1 MSILENI
8 RAKAKAANKT
18 IVLPE
23 TYDDRVL
30 DAANTVLSEGIAK
43 VVLIGDRAEILEKA
57 TDFTHLEHATFLRV
71 DDPKHAEAF
80 ANEYL
85 ELRKNKG
92 ITLDE
97 ARETM
102 ADHVYFAAMC
112 VRKGIGDGFVG
123 GSIAPTPKMLRATL
137 HNLRTAPGIETL
149 SSCFL
154 MVVPDEAFGEKG
166 AMIYADCGVVPNPTA
181 EQLADIATAAA
192 GSCRALIGAEPR
204 VALLSFSTKGSAK
217 DETLEKVVSAVEV
230 LEGRGVD
237 FVFDG
242 ELQADTALVPGVAK
256 RKAADS
262 PIQGDANVLV
272 FPDLNSGNIAYKLT
286 ERLAGADAI
295 GPLLQGAGKPA
306 NDLSR
311 GCDVEDIV
319 NAVAITALQATA
331 AKK

>member
-1 MSILENI
+1 MSILNDI
-8 RAKAKAANKT
+8 RAKAKKARKT

-30 DAANTVLSEGIAK
+30 DAADVVLSEGIAK
-43 VVLIGDRAEILEKA
+43 VVLIGDKHEILAKSGDRA
-57 TDFTHLEHATFLRV
+57 HVEHATFVRPGETKYA
-71 DDPKHAEAF
+71 DDF
-80 ANEYL
+80 ATEYA
-85 ELRKNKG
+85 ELRKHKG
-92 ITLDE
+92 ISLDE

-102 ADHVYFAAMC
+102 ADAVYFAAMC

-123 GSIAPTPKMLRATL
+123 GSIAPTPKMLRAVL
-137 HNLRTAPGIETL
+137 HILKTAPGIETL

-154 MVVPDEAFGEKG
+154 MLVPDTRFGENG
-166 AMIYADCGVVPNPTA
+166 ALIYADCGVVPNPTA
-181 EQLADIATAAA
+181 EQLADIAIGAA
-192 GSCRALIGAEPR
+192 GSCRALLGAEPR

-217 DETLEKVVSAVEV
+217 DETLEKVVAAIDV
-230 LEGRGVD
+230 LRTRNVD

-256 RKAADS
+256 RKATDS
-262 PIQGDANVLV
+262 PIQGNANVLV

-286 ERLAGADAI
+286 ERLARADAI

-311 GCDVEDIV
+311 GCDAEDIV
-319 NAVAITALQATA
+319 NAVAITALQAA
-331 AKK
+331 AAGK

>member
-1 MSILENI
+1 MSILDEI
-8 RAKAKAANKT
+8 RAKAKRLGKT

-30 DAANTVLSEGIAK
+30 EAADSILSDGIAK
-43 VVLIGDRAEILEKA
+43 VVLIGDRHEILGKA
-57 TDFTHLEHATFLRV
+57 TNLAHLEHATFIRP
-71 DDPKHAEAF
+71 DDPKHADDF
-80 ANEYL
+80 VGEYH
-85 ELRKNKG
+85 ELRKHKG

-102 ADHVYFAAMC
+102 ADHVFFAAMC
-112 VRKGIGDGFVG
+112 VRKGIADGFVG

-137 HNLRTAPGIETL
+137 HILKTAPGIETL

-154 MVVPDEAFGEKG
+154 MVVPDSSFGANG
-166 AMIYADCGVVPNPTA
+166 ALIYSDCGVVPNPDA
-181 EQLADIATAAA
+181 EQLADIAMAAA
-192 GSCRALIGAEPR
+192 GSCRALIGAEPK

-217 DETLEKVVSAVEV
+217 DETIEKVTDAVEI
-230 LEGRGVD
+230 LKKRNVD

-242 ELQADTALVPGVAK
+242 ELQADAALVPGVAK
-256 RKAADS
+256 RKASDS

-272 FPDLNSGNIAYKLT
+272 FPDLNAGNIAYKLT

-295 GPLLQGAGKPA
+295 GPLLQGSGKPA

-311 GCDVEDIV
+311 GCDAADIV
-319 NAVAITALQATA
+319 NAVAITALQAA
-331 AKK
+331 AATR